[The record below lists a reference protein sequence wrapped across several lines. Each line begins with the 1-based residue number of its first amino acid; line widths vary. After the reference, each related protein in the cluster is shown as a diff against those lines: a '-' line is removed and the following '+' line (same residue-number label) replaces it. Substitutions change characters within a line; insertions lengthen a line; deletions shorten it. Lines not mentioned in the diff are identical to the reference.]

1 MRHLRDPAPR
11 LPETVTFG
19 QRLCA
24 YSVHVYTALGVVF
37 AFLAAAET
45 CASHPDPR
53 RVFMWLTVAVLID
66 ATDGPLARRW
76 HVKSRVPHINGRVID
91 DIVDYLT
98 FTFVPLLLVW
108 RLQWLSPPA
117 GLWVSLAM
125 IASLLGFA
133 NTRVKQEREGFF
145 LGFPS
150 YWNVYA
156 FYTGLWFTHHGPF
169 IPTVVLGV
177 LTVLT
182 VLPVRFVYPNL
193 ISQPWRGLLII
204 TAFVWLGVLLTTLP
218 GYPAIPAWLGWV
230 SLSYPGLY
238 IGVSVYLDVTARL
251 RQRRLAE
258 RSPDRGKPL

>member
-1 MRHLRDPAPR
+1 
-11 LPETVTFG
+11 
-19 QRLCA
+19 
-24 YSVHVYTALGVVF
+24 
-37 AFLAAAET
+37 
-45 CASHPDPR
+45 
-53 RVFMWLTVAVLID
+53 MWLTIAVLID

-169 IPTVVLGV
+169 IPTVVLGG

-204 TAFVWLGVLLTTLP
+204 TAFVWLGVLLTMLP
-218 GYPAIPAWLGWV
+218 GYPAIPAWLEWV

-238 IGVSVYLDVTARL
+238 VGVSVYLDVTARL

>member
-1 MRHLRDPAPR
+1 MRHLRNPSPR
-11 LPETVTFG
+11 LPDAVTFG
-19 QRLCA
+19 QRLQA
-24 YSVHVYTALGVVF
+24 YCVHVYTASGVAF

-45 CASHPDPR
+45 CAPHPDPR
-53 RVFMWLTVAVLID
+53 WVFVWLSVAALID

-76 HVKSRVPHINGRVID
+76 HVKSRAPRINGRVID

-98 FTFVPLLLVW
+98 FTFIPLLLVW

-125 IASLLGFA
+125 MASLFGFA
-133 NTRVKQEREGFF
+133 NTRVKQEHEGFF

-156 FYTGLWFTHHGPF
+156 FYTGLWFTHHGPLM
-169 IPTVVLGV
+169 PTIVLGL

-182 VLPVRFVYPNL
+182 MLPVRFVYPNL
-193 ISQPWRGLLII
+193 VSQPWRGLLII
-204 TAFVWLGVLLTTLP
+204 TAFGWLAVLLISLP
-218 GYPAIPAWLGWV
+218 GYPAVPSWLGWV

-238 IGVSVYLDVTARL
+238 IGVSAYLDVTARL
-251 RQRRLAE
+251 QQRRLA
-258 RSPDRGKPL
+258 DRLPRQQEPP

>member
-1 MRHLRDPAPR
+1 MRNLITEPIT
-11 LPETVTFG
+11 LG
-19 QRLCA
+19 QRVRA
-24 YSVHVYTALGVVF
+24 YSVHVYTASGVVF

-45 CASHPDPR
+45 CAAHPDPR
-53 RVFMWLTVAVLID
+53 RVFLWLIVAVLID

-76 HVKSRVPHINGRVID
+76 HVKSRAPRIDGRSID

-108 RLQWLSPPA
+108 RLQWLPAPA
-117 GLWVSLAM
+117 GLWVTCAM

-133 NTRVKQEREGFF
+133 NTGAKQEREGFF

-156 FYTGLWFTHHGPF
+156 FYAGMWFTHHGPF
-169 IPTVVLGV
+169 IPAIVLGV

-182 VLPVRFVYPNL
+182 VLPVRFIYPNL
-193 ISQPWRGLLII
+193 ISQPWRGVLVV
-204 TAFVWLGVLLTTLP
+204 TAVVWLGGLLAILP
-218 GYPAIPAWLGWV
+218 RYPAVPSWLGWL

-238 IGVSVYLDVTARL
+238 TGLSVYLDIVTRL
-251 RQRRLAE
+251 RQRHRAK
-258 RSPDRGKPL
+258 RYSPREG